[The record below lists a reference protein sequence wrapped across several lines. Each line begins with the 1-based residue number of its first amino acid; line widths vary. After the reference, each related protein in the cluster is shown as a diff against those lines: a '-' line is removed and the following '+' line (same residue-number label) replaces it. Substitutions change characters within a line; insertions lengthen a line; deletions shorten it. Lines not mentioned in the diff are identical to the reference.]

1 MLYKS
6 VANISQ
12 NIDNIPSYLKDDIMA
27 ILQQVSRYMLRP
39 LSVLNGKIVNV
50 SACKYNLL
58 QQYLEFFRQYPA
70 IARVY
75 LAGSALTEECRDKS
89 DLDFLIV
96 IKDGVDMDTFI
107 RDTSFEEVGYD
118 DYIFVTSNEWEQ
130 YRASPKQSSAFYWN
144 VLNKGVLIYESH

>member
-27 ILQQVSRYMLRP
+27 I
-39 LSVLNGKIVNV
+39 
-50 SACKYNLL
+50 L

-107 RDTSFEEVGYD
+107 RDTPFEEVGYD

-130 YRASPKQSSAFYWN
+130 YCASPKQSSAFYWN

>member
-27 ILQQVSRYMLRP
+27 LLQQVSRYMLRP

-58 QQYLEFFRQYPA
+58 QQYLEFFRQYPT
-70 IARVY
+70 IVRVY

-107 RDTSFEEVGYD
+107 RDTPLKKSVTMI
-118 DYIFVTSNEWEQ
+118 IFSLLVTSG
-130 YRASPKQSSAFYWN
+130 SSIAHHQNNRQHSTGMY
-144 VLNKGVLIYESH
+144 

>member
-1 MLYKS
+1 MLY
-6 VANISQ
+6 NISQ

-27 ILQQVSRYMLRP
+27 LLQQVSRYMLRP

-50 SACKYNLL
+50 SA
-58 QQYLEFFRQYPA
+58 
-70 IARVY
+70 
-75 LAGSALTEECRDKS
+75 LTEECRDKS

-96 IKDGVDMDTFI
+96 IKDNVDMDTFI
-107 RDTSFEEVGYD
+107 RDTPFEEVGYD

-130 YRASPKQSSAFYWN
+130 YCASPKQSSAFYWN

>member
-1 MLYKS
+1 MIEFQTS
-6 VANISQ
+6 V
-12 NIDNIPSYLKDDIMA
+12 
-27 ILQQVSRYMLRP
+27 
-39 LSVLNGKIVNV
+39 
-50 SACKYNLL
+50 
-58 QQYLEFFRQYPA
+58 A

-96 IKDGVDMDTFI
+96 IKDGVDMDTP
-107 RDTSFEEVGYD
+107 FEEVGYD

-130 YRASPKQSSAFYWN
+130 YCASPKQSSAFYWN

>member
-58 QQYLEFFRQYPA
+58 QQYLEFFMTSLQEVMRL
-70 IARVY
+70 R
-75 LAGSALTEECRDKS
+75 LAKEK
-89 DLDFLIV
+89 I
-96 IKDGVDMDTFI
+96 
-107 RDTSFEEVGYD
+107 
-118 DYIFVTSNEWEQ
+118 
-130 YRASPKQSSAFYWN
+130 
-144 VLNKGVLIYESH
+144 

>member
-27 ILQQVSRYMLRP
+27 
-39 LSVLNGKIVNV
+39 
-50 SACKYNLL
+50 LL
-58 QQYLEFFRQYPA
+58 QQYLEFFRQYPT
-70 IARVY
+70 IVRVY

-107 RDTSFEEVGYD
+107 RDTPFEEVGYD
-118 DYIFVTSNEWEQ
+118 DYIFVTSNE
-130 YRASPKQSSAFYWN
+130 
-144 VLNKGVLIYESH
+144 

>member
-27 ILQQVSRYMLRP
+27 
-39 LSVLNGKIVNV
+39 
-50 SACKYNLL
+50 LL

-89 DLDFLIV
+89 DLDF
-96 IKDGVDMDTFI
+96 
-107 RDTSFEEVGYD
+107 
-118 DYIFVTSNEWEQ
+118 
-130 YRASPKQSSAFYWN
+130 
-144 VLNKGVLIYESH
+144 

>member
-75 LAGSALTEECRDKS
+75 LAGQHLLKSVVISRILT
-89 DLDFLIV
+89 F
-96 IKDGVDMDTFI
+96 
-107 RDTSFEEVGYD
+107 
-118 DYIFVTSNEWEQ
+118 
-130 YRASPKQSSAFYWN
+130 
-144 VLNKGVLIYESH
+144 